1 MKNNVARMLKSSII
15 KPTIGLVTICFVTI
29 GFVTMYISHQVVN
42 TIELGAALPQ
52 SIALR
57 MNGDSWKCHLA
68 LLGLQGYAAT
78 YQTQNAL
85 QATQL

>member
-1 MKNNVARMLKSSII
+1 MKNSVARMLKSSII
-15 KPTIGLVTICFVTI
+15 KPTIGLVTIGFVTI

-42 TIELGAALPQ
+42 TIELGAALTQ

>member
-1 MKNNVARMLKSSII
+1 MLKSSII
-15 KPTIGLVTICFVTI
+15 KPTIGLVTICFVTIGFVTI

-68 LLGLQGYAAT
+68 LLGLQGYAAI

-85 QATQL
+85 QATPL